1 MAAKGIKL
9 RSWALRAEDYT
20 DDLGNDTGFRGAVA
34 QELASLEHMGERLG
48 VGFIVAPIRREVTA
62 GEWETV
68 AWVFQTETI
77 PSAATWAPD
86 PVVLGDE
93 NDGAPVEPDPL
104 TVPAA

>member
-9 RSWALRAEDYT
+9 RSWALRAKSYA
-20 DDLGNDTGFRGAVA
+20 DDSEFQNAVV
-34 QELASLEHMGERLG
+34 QELASLGHMGERLG
-48 VGFIVAPIRREVTA
+48 VGFVVAPIRREVTA

-77 PSAATWAPD
+77 PAAATWAPD
-86 PVVLGDE
+86 PVVLGEE
-93 NDGAPVEPDPL
+93 NEGTPVDPDPL